1 MAKMRTTTQ
10 AVAKEKQNTT
20 TELICHQKND
30 HVKTDILTS
39 GRRTPQI

>member
-1 MAKMRTTTQ
+1 MAKMRTRPE

-30 HVKTDILTS
+30 HVKTDMAM
-39 GRRTPQI
+39 